1 MARNAQ
7 SSLCNPIDR
16 RRWLA
21 VGTDTRQ
28 PPAAS
33 PFRRSAPAGRVCA
46 PLEPAAAIGCA
57 GEWPLAR
64 RPAAGSEGHGFQ
76 GGRLRCKDPV
86 PVCHDNDAVETL
98 LDLYVGA
105 SVDGPV
111 ILEGAPGPPYPSL
124 SLWGV
129 GQHQLTSTYTESG
142 ISSSASSARSSTT
155 PAPSPDSTSSQVG
168 TSASCSLLALSYG

>member
-1 MARNAQ
+1 M
-7 SSLCNPIDR
+7 
-16 RRWLA
+16 A
-21 VGTDTRQ
+21 VG
-28 PPAAS
+28 
-33 PFRRSAPAGRVCA
+33 APA
-46 PLEPAAAIGCA
+46 
-57 GEWPLAR
+57 
-64 RPAAGSEGHGFQ
+64 AAGSEGHGFQ

-111 ILEGAPGPPYPSL
+111 ILEGAPGPLYPSL

-142 ISSSASSARSSTT
+142 ISSSVFIGKIKHCPRIFSRF
-155 PAPSPDSTSSQVG
+155 DK
-168 TSASCSLLALSYG
+168 LAK